1 MRCMSQTVAN
11 LSRSMALRCRCHNR
25 PRASF
30 AHGAGR
36 RPSSK
41 GCLQAPC
48 CIDSVGRQ
56 PAHFCATPHDSF
68 WQILL
73 QKPSSTLLHLWCA
86 AKDRLSD
93 PDWLPSR
100 NRVPED
106 PPREMLFYV
115 FAERLCIEGSPGSFA
130 TQSPHIHRSWRRSDS
145 VVFSCVDNLVG
156 RRTLDHSGC
165 GQNLIVATYQATREL
180 PNLAR

>member
-1 MRCMSQTVAN
+1 MGR
-11 LSRSMALRCRCHNR
+11 
-25 PRASF
+25 
-30 AHGAGR
+30 GAGLPTKAVCKHR
-36 RPSSK
+36 AALTAWAGSPLIFAQLLTTASGRFCCNSRPAPSFTF
-41 GCLQAPC
+41 GVLPRIDCL
-48 CIDSVGRQ
+48 I
-56 PAHFCATPHDSF
+56 
-68 WQILL
+68 QIGFLREIAFL
-73 QKPSSTLLHLWCA
+73 RT
-86 AKDRLSD
+86 
-93 PDWLPSR
+93 
-100 NRVPED
+100 

>member
-1 MRCMSQTVAN
+1 MRCMSQ
-11 LSRSMALRCRCHNR
+11 LRCRCHNR
-25 PRASF
+25 PGASF

-48 CIDSVGRQ
+48 CIDGAGRQ

-115 FAERLCIEGSPGSFA
+115 FAEQASLTLPKIEDTRGRQHSYVAKSTFTAIGRSCSR
-130 TQSPHIHRSWRRSDS
+130 TQSKQSITNSWVTACGKNRTTRSGLLTCW
-145 VVFSCVDNLVG
+145 
-156 RRTLDHSGC
+156 
-165 GQNLIVATYQATREL
+165 
-180 PNLAR
+180 